1 MCSVTFGAQLLQS
14 ERPVWIQHRLRQ
26 TRICSKHSLT
36 HKHCKTDSLWQEIC
50 AKAIQQL
57 THQQQIQPIINRS
70 DNNEQYTVVRGAGS
84 AQLLAPA
91 AQIEGRTEQ
100 SGLCQ
105 NEERAEDAVAAVCL
119 VVGRGKAYQD

>member
-14 ERPVWIQHRLRQ
+14 EQPVRIQHRQ
-26 TRICSKHSLT
+26 APPSPTRICSKHSLT
-36 HKHCKTDSLWQEIC
+36 QAPQDRHVGAGDQ
-50 AKAIQQL
+50 
-57 THQQQIQPIINRS
+57 S
-70 DNNEQYTVVRGAGS
+70 DNNEQCTVDRGAGS

-105 NEERAEDAVAAVCL
+105 NEERAEDAVAAVYL
-119 VVGRGKAYQD
+119 VAGRTKMQLTKSNLA